1 MRSRRSGTGDPPQ
14 AVASASQP
22 AQICQRV
29 PREAYACLELP
40 ERVRESEKGIELGET
55 EVEQGVRERAGI
67 ISNHR
72 EVISNHREETDCSHL
87 DGQDV

>member
-40 ERVRESEKGIELGET
+40 ERVRE
-55 EVEQGVRERAGI
+55 RR
-67 ISNHR
+67 
-72 EVISNHREETDCSHL
+72 
-87 DGQDV
+87 